1 MNANETPE
9 EAVRRQE
16 EGTALMYALMA
27 EARNYDDVVPMGRGD
42 PDFDTPEPIILA
54 ARTAM
59 RERPHEQVPPEGLLA
74 LRTAIARRVWRHNG
88 IKVDPQTE
96 VCVTNGGVE
105 ALRLMHLT
113 ALQEGDGIL
122 FPEPNYN
129 SYRDTLR
136 FVGGVLQ
143 PVLTTAEDGFRIH
156 PEAVEAAITHQTRAL
171 LLISPGNPSAN
182 VIPPEDVKAL
192 LEIAIRRD
200 LIIFSDEI
208 YDTFVFD
215 GFRHTSPAALPG
227 GKPRTLTLNAV
238 SKMYAMTGWRVG
250 WVVGPADL
258 MARFKALKAAL
269 SGGSSLVKQYA
280 ALEALS
286 GPQDFSHAMTDTLTR
301 RRQVVL
307 DALDAM
313 GIPYGVPQG
322 GQFLFADISG
332 TGWRDVDFAFKL
344 LREAKVLVIPGSCFG
359 SPNENYIRIAFLTS
373 VDRLD
378 EGMRR
383 IKHVVDEVMRG

>member
-1 MNANETPE
+1 M
-9 EAVRRQE
+9 
-16 EGTALMYALMA
+16 
-27 EARNYDDVVPMGRGD
+27 
-42 PDFDTPEPIILA
+42 
-54 ARTAM
+54 
-59 RERPHEQVPPEGLLA
+59 
-74 LRTAIARRVWRHNG
+74 
-88 IKVDPQTE
+88 
-96 VCVTNGGVE
+96 CVTNGGVE

-156 PEAVEAAITHQTRAL
+156 PQAVEAAITHQTRAL

-332 TGWRDVDFAFKL
+332 TGWGDVDLAFKL
-344 LREAKVLVIPGSCFG
+344 LREAHVSTIPGSIFG
-359 SPNENYIRIAFLTS
+359 AQNDHYLRIAFLTPEEEL
-373 VDRLD
+373 R
-378 EGMRR
+378 EGMARMKRVFERLRR
-383 IKHVVDEVMRG
+383 A